1 MKKSGSLF
9 GGFLKLLLV
18 CAVLYFIGS
27 MLYITFHRADRAI
40 EPVSAFFKTLG
51 FWGICFVVLVANLFF
66 VGLADI
72 KRGSQIYALFILD
85 VVVCWIIY
93 GLLF

>member
-1 MKKSGSLF
+1 MKTF
-9 GGFLKLLLV
+9 GCFIGNTLKVLLILV
-18 CAVLYFIGS
+18 VVYFIGS
-27 MLYITFHRADRAI
+27 MIYITFHRADLAE

-51 FWGICFVVLVANLFF
+51 FWGICFIVLIGNFFF
-66 VGLADI
+66 VGLTNI
-72 KRGSQIYALFILD
+72 KKGGPIYALLVLD